1 MFNGTVGVVTALS
14 LEDQE
19 LPVRLDE
26 EQEVG
31 DGFDELDELGHAYA
45 LSIHRSQG
53 SGYPHVLVPWWRAP
67 G

>member
-1 MFNGTVGVVTALS
+1 VFNGTVGVVTALS

-31 DGFDELDELGHAYA
+31 DGFDELDHAYA